1 VYVLLE
7 FQSGVHPFMAAR
19 VLTYVDL
26 LYQELIRARQ
36 WVRDAPGSRGR
47 RLPPVAPIVLYNGR
61 RRWRA
66 ATELADLIAPGP
78 PGLAVYQPRLR
89 YVLIEERAYA
99 AAEGSMSRNLVAA
112 LFQLEFSRD
121 PESARQVV
129 TALAAWL
136 TEAEQAELRRS
147 FVLWLREAFFRTRL
161 PGMEF
166 PELHDLEEVRT
177 MLTEQVVDWTRQW
190 KQAGRLE
197 GRQEGEVLLLRRLLM
212 RRFGALPTW
221 AEERLAQASTEQV
234 ETWGDRVLEAA
245 SLTEVLGSPG
255 A

>member
-1 VYVLLE
+1 
-7 FQSGVHPFMAAR
+7 M
-19 VLTYVDL
+19 
-26 LYQELIRARQ
+26 
-36 WVRDAPGSRGR
+36 
-47 RLPPVAPIVLYNGR
+47 PPVVPIVLYNGR
-61 RRWRA
+61 RRWTA
-66 ATELADLIAPGP
+66 TTELADLIAPGP
-78 PGLAVYQPRLR
+78 PGLAVYQPQLR

-99 AAEGSMSRNLVAA
+99 EAEWSTSRNLVAA
-112 LFQLEFSRD
+112 LFRLEFSDD

-136 TEAEQAELRRS
+136 ADAAQAEVRRS

-190 KQAGRLE
+190 KQAGR
-197 GRQEGEVLLLRRLLM
+197 QEGEVLLLRRQLI
-212 RRFGALPTW
+212 RRFGTLPTW

-245 SLTEVLGSPG
+245 SLTEVLGPPG